1 MITKPDSQ
9 LIPNTPG
16 SYQFKDAFGRVIYVG
31 KAKVLRSRIN
41 SYFQP
46 IDKLHTRTQQ
56 MIQEAES
63 VEWIQVQNEVE
74 ALILEHSL
82 IQEHQP
88 RFNVRLRD
96 DKSYPFLAVTTADE
110 WPRAMLTR
118 GKLKK
123 GNRYFGPYV
132 EVKAIRDTLDLLQ
145 RTFPLRTCTENK
157 YRRHEKLQKPCLEF
171 HIKKCCGPCVDK
183 VTPEEYQQLVRD
195 LLRFLEGHTDD
206 VVEDLLSHMKIAS
219 KEQDYERAARYRDRL
234 FNVQKAAEKQV
245 MVGTRSEDFDVVT
258 YVDDEFEA
266 AAHAF
271 FVRNG
276 RVLGQRSF
284 ILDKAENLPTGVLQ
298 SRILEKLY
306 IETNPL
312 GNPKAIFVETE
323 PHNKEFY
330 EAWLSGE
337 RGSKVQIRIPQKGTK
352 KTLMETVR
360 LNAEDAFKRHRLKRL
375 GDHNSRSKALND
387 LQKFLNLPNSPL
399 RIECYDMSH
408 LQGSNYVGSMVVM
421 EDAIL
426 KKKDYRKFKIKSIDG
441 NDDYAAMA
449 EVVRRR
455 LMNLLKEE
463 SDQSNDASSFSYPPQ
478 LLLVDGGKG
487 QLSATVAVLKE
498 LNLFER
504 IPVASLAKRNEE
516 IFLPGKSEPV
526 ILPRNSESLYLLQR
540 IRDESHRF
548 AITYHRQL
556 RKREMKDSVLNGVSG
571 LGPSRRARLIKEFGS
586 INKIRQAT
594 LEDLLKLT
602 WLPEEVAKSVY
613 QNVQTP
619 IEPRE

>member
-306 IETNPL
+306 IEANPL

-498 LNLFER
+498 LNLFGR

-548 AITYHRQL
+548 AISYHRQL
-556 RKREMKDSVLNGVSG
+556 RKKDMKNSVLDGVSG

-602 WLPEEVAKSVY
+602 WLPEEVAKSIY
-613 QNVQTP
+613 QKCSNPNRAT
-619 IEPRE
+619 

>member
-16 SYQFKDAFGRVIYVG
+16 SYQFKDEFGRVIYVG

-145 RTFPLRTCTENK
+145 RTFPLRTCTVNK

-183 VTPEEYQQLVRD
+183 VTPEEYQQLVTD

-284 ILDKAENLPTGVLQ
+284 ILDKAENLPAGLLQ

-306 IETNPL
+306 IEANPL

-556 RKREMKDSVLNGVSG
+556 RKKDMKDSVLDGVAG

-586 INKIRQAT
+586 TNKIRQAT

-602 WLPEEVAKSVY
+602 WLPERVAKSVY
-613 QNVQTP
+613 QKCSNPNRAT
-619 IEPRE
+619 

>member
-312 GNPKAIFVETE
+312 GSPKAIFVETE

-498 LNLFER
+498 LNLFGR

-548 AITYHRQL
+548 AISYHRQL
-556 RKREMKDSVLNGVSG
+556 RKKDMKNSVLDGVSG

-602 WLPEEVAKSVY
+602 WLPDEVAKSVY
-613 QNVQTP
+613 QKCSNPNRAT
-619 IEPRE
+619 

>member
-1 MITKPDSQ
+1 M
-9 LIPNTPG
+9 
-16 SYQFKDAFGRVIYVG
+16 
-31 KAKVLRSRIN
+31 
-41 SYFQP
+41 
-46 IDKLHTRTQQ
+46 
-56 MIQEAES
+56 
-63 VEWIQVQNEVE
+63 
-74 ALILEHSL
+74 
-82 IQEHQP
+82 
-88 RFNVRLRD
+88 
-96 DKSYPFLAVTTADE
+96 
-110 WPRAMLTR
+110 
-118 GKLKK
+118 
-123 GNRYFGPYV
+123 
-132 EVKAIRDTLDLLQ
+132 
-145 RTFPLRTCTENK
+145 
-157 YRRHEKLQKPCLEF
+157 
-171 HIKKCCGPCVDK
+171 
-183 VTPEEYQQLVRD
+183 
-195 LLRFLEGHTDD
+195 RFLEGHTDD

-306 IETNPL
+306 IEANPL

-330 EAWLSGE
+330 EAWLSGQ
-337 RGSKVQIRIPQKGTK
+337 RGSKVQIRVPQKGTK

-463 SDQSNDASSFSYPPQ
+463 NGQNNDASSFSYPPQ

-556 RKREMKDSVLNGVSG
+556 RKKDMKNSVLDGVPG
-571 LGPSRRARLIKEFGS
+571 LGPSRRGRLIKEFGS

-613 QNVQTP
+613 QKCSNPNRAT
-619 IEPRE
+619 

>member
-206 VVEDLLSHMKIAS
+206 VVEDLVSHMKIAS

-306 IETNPL
+306 IEANPL

-586 INKIRQAT
+586 IKKIRQAT

-602 WLPEEVAKSVY
+602 WLPEGVAKSVY
-613 QNVQTP
+613 QKCSNPNRAT
-619 IEPRE
+619 

>member
-306 IETNPL
+306 IEANPL

-498 LNLFER
+498 LNLFGR

-556 RKREMKDSVLNGVSG
+556 RKKDMKNSILDGVSG

-602 WLPEEVAKSVY
+602 WLPDEVAKSVY
-613 QNVQTP
+613 QKCSNPNRAT
-619 IEPRE
+619 

>member
-306 IETNPL
+306 IEANPL

-556 RKREMKDSVLNGVSG
+556 RKKDMKNSVLDGVSG

-602 WLPEEVAKSVY
+602 WLPEGVAKSVY
-613 QNVQTP
+613 QKCSNPNRAT
-619 IEPRE
+619 

>member
-306 IETNPL
+306 IEANPL

-463 SDQSNDASSFSYPPQ
+463 SDQSNDASSFSYPPL

-498 LNLFER
+498 LNLFGR

-556 RKREMKDSVLNGVSG
+556 RKKDMKNSVLDGVSG

-613 QNVQTP
+613 QKCSNPNRAT
-619 IEPRE
+619 

>member
-206 VVEDLLSHMKIAS
+206 VVKDLLSHMKIAS

-245 MVGTRSEDFDVVT
+245 MVGTRQEDFDVVT

-284 ILDKAENLPTGVLQ
+284 ILDKAENLPIGVLQ

-306 IETNPL
+306 IEANPL

-323 PHNKEFY
+323 PQNKEFY

-556 RKREMKDSVLNGVSG
+556 RKKAMKDSVLDGVAG
-571 LGPSRRARLIKEFGS
+571 LGPSRRARLIEEFGS

-594 LEDLLKLT
+594 LEELLKLT
-602 WLPEEVAKSVY
+602 WLPEGVAKSVY
-613 QNVQTP
+613 QKCSNPNRAT
-619 IEPRE
+619 

>member
-1 MITKPDSQ
+1 MITKPDLQ
-9 LIPNTPG
+9 LIPKTPG

-31 KAKVLRSRIN
+31 KAKALRSRIN

-56 MIQEAES
+56 MIQEAAS

-96 DKSYPFLAVTTADE
+96 DKSYPFLVVTTADE

-183 VTPEEYQQLVRD
+183 VSAQEYQQLVKD
-195 LLRFLEGHTDD
+195 FLRFLEGHTDD
-206 VVEDLLSHMKIAS
+206 VVEDLLMQMKTAS
-219 KEQDYERAARYRDRL
+219 SEQDFERAARVRDRL

-245 MVGTRSEDFDVVT
+245 MVGTRSEDFDVIT

-284 ILDKAENLPTGVLQ
+284 ILDKAENLPPGVLQ

-306 IETNPL
+306 IEANPL
-312 GNPKAIFVETE
+312 GSPKTIYVGTE

-330 EAWLSGE
+330 ETWLSGV
-337 RGSKVQIRIPQKGTK
+337 RGSKVQIHVPQKGTK

-360 LNAEDAFKRHRLKRL
+360 LNAQDAFKRHRLKRL

-426 KKKDYRKFKIKSIDG
+426 KKKDYRKFKIKTIDG

-463 SDQSNDASSFSYPPQ
+463 SSQNNETSSFSYPPQ

-498 LNLFER
+498 LNLFDR

-516 IFLPGKSEPV
+516 VFLPGKSEPV

-556 RKREMKDSVLNGVSG
+556 RKKAMKDSVLEGING

-594 LEDLLKLT
+594 LEDLLELT

-613 QNVQTP
+613 QIFSTP
-619 IEPRE
+619 KRVT

>member
-132 EVKAIRDTLDLLQ
+132 EVKAIRETLDLLQ

-206 VVEDLLSHMKIAS
+206 VVEDLVSHMKIAS

-306 IETNPL
+306 IEANPL

-498 LNLFER
+498 LNLFGR

-556 RKREMKDSVLNGVSG
+556 RKKDMKNSVLDGVSG

-602 WLPEEVAKSVY
+602 WLPEEVAKSIY
-613 QNVQTP
+613 QKCSNPNRAT
-619 IEPRE
+619 

>member
-206 VVEDLLSHMKIAS
+206 VVEDLVSHMKIAS

-498 LNLFER
+498 LNLFGR

-556 RKREMKDSVLNGVSG
+556 RKKDMKNSVLDGVSG

-602 WLPEEVAKSVY
+602 WLPEEVAKSIY
-613 QNVQTP
+613 QKCSNPNRAT
-619 IEPRE
+619 

>member
-1 MITKPDSQ
+1 
-9 LIPNTPG
+9 
-16 SYQFKDAFGRVIYVG
+16 
-31 KAKVLRSRIN
+31 
-41 SYFQP
+41 
-46 IDKLHTRTQQ
+46 
-56 MIQEAES
+56 
-63 VEWIQVQNEVE
+63 
-74 ALILEHSL
+74 
-82 IQEHQP
+82 
-88 RFNVRLRD
+88 
-96 DKSYPFLAVTTADE
+96 
-110 WPRAMLTR
+110 
-118 GKLKK
+118 
-123 GNRYFGPYV
+123 
-132 EVKAIRDTLDLLQ
+132 
-145 RTFPLRTCTENK
+145 
-157 YRRHEKLQKPCLEF
+157 
-171 HIKKCCGPCVDK
+171 
-183 VTPEEYQQLVRD
+183 
-195 LLRFLEGHTDD
+195 
-206 VVEDLLSHMKIAS
+206 
-219 KEQDYERAARYRDRL
+219 
-234 FNVQKAAEKQV
+234 
-245 MVGTRSEDFDVVT
+245 
-258 YVDDEFEA
+258 
-266 AAHAF
+266 
-271 FVRNG
+271 
-276 RVLGQRSF
+276 
-284 ILDKAENLPTGVLQ
+284 
-298 SRILEKLY
+298 
-306 IETNPL
+306 
-312 GNPKAIFVETE
+312 
-323 PHNKEFY
+323 
-330 EAWLSGE
+330 
-337 RGSKVQIRIPQKGTK
+337 
-352 KTLMETVR
+352 METVR

-613 QNVQTP
+613 QKCSNPNRAT
-619 IEPRE
+619 

>member
-306 IETNPL
+306 IEANPL

-498 LNLFER
+498 LNLFGR
-504 IPVASLAKRNEE
+504 IPVASLAKGNEE

-556 RKREMKDSVLNGVSG
+556 RKKDMKNSVLDGVSG

-602 WLPEEVAKSVY
+602 WLPDEVAKSVY
-613 QNVQTP
+613 RKCSNPNRVT
-619 IEPRE
+619 

>member
-556 RKREMKDSVLNGVSG
+556 RKKDMKDSVLDGVSG

-613 QNVQTP
+613 QKCSNPNRAT
-619 IEPRE
+619 

>member
-195 LLRFLEGHTDD
+195 LLRFLQEHPDD

-306 IETNPL
+306 IEANPL

-586 INKIRQAT
+586 IKKIRQAT

-613 QNVQTP
+613 QKCSNPNRAT
-619 IEPRE
+619 

>member
-206 VVEDLLSHMKIAS
+206 VVEDLVSHMKIAS

-556 RKREMKDSVLNGVSG
+556 RKKDMKDSVLDGVSG

-602 WLPEEVAKSVY
+602 WLPEGVAKSVY
-613 QNVQTP
+613 QKCSNPNRAT
-619 IEPRE
+619 

>member
-306 IETNPL
+306 IEANPL

-337 RGSKVQIRIPQKGTK
+337 RGSKVQIRVPQKGTK

-463 SDQSNDASSFSYPPQ
+463 NGQSNDASSFSYPPQ

-556 RKREMKDSVLNGVSG
+556 RKREMKDSVLDGVSG

-613 QNVQTP
+613 QKCSNPNRAT
-619 IEPRE
+619 

>member
-306 IETNPL
+306 IEANPL

-463 SDQSNDASSFSYPPQ
+463 NDQSNDASSFSYPPQ

-613 QNVQTP
+613 QKCSNPNRAT
-619 IEPRE
+619 

>member
-206 VVEDLLSHMKIAS
+206 VVKDLLSHMKIAS

-306 IETNPL
+306 IEANPL

-498 LNLFER
+498 LNLFGR

-556 RKREMKDSVLNGVSG
+556 RKKDMKNSVLDGVSG

-613 QNVQTP
+613 QKCSNPNRAT
-619 IEPRE
+619 

>member
-306 IETNPL
+306 IEANPL

-556 RKREMKDSVLNGVSG
+556 RKKDMKNSVLDGVPG
-571 LGPSRRARLIKEFGS
+571 LGPSRRGRLIKEFGS

-594 LEDLLKLT
+594 LEDLMKLT

-613 QNVQTP
+613 QKCSNPNRAT
-619 IEPRE
+619 

>member
-206 VVEDLLSHMKIAS
+206 VVEDLVSHMKIAS

-306 IETNPL
+306 IEANPL

-498 LNLFER
+498 LNLFGR

-556 RKREMKDSVLNGVSG
+556 RKKAMKDSVLDGVAG
-571 LGPSRRARLIKEFGS
+571 LGPSRRARLIEEFGS

-594 LEDLLKLT
+594 LEELLKLT
-602 WLPEEVAKSVY
+602 WLPEGVAKSVY
-613 QNVQTP
+613 QKCSNPNRAT
-619 IEPRE
+619 

>member
-306 IETNPL
+306 IEANPL

-387 LQKFLNLPNSPL
+387 LQKFLHLPNSPL

-498 LNLFER
+498 LNLFGR

-556 RKREMKDSVLNGVSG
+556 RKKDMKNSVLDGVSG

-613 QNVQTP
+613 QKCSNP
-619 IEPRE
+619 NRAS

>member
-306 IETNPL
+306 IEANPL

-330 EAWLSGE
+330 EAWLSEE

-399 RIECYDMSH
+399 RIECSDMSH

-613 QNVQTP
+613 QKCSNPNKAT
-619 IEPRE
+619 

>member
-613 QNVQTP
+613 QKCSNPNRAT
-619 IEPRE
+619 

>member
-46 IDKLHTRTQQ
+46 INKLHTRTQQ

-206 VVEDLLSHMKIAS
+206 VVKDLLSHMKIAS

-245 MVGTRSEDFDVVT
+245 MVGTRQEDFDVVT

-306 IETNPL
+306 IEANPL

-556 RKREMKDSVLNGVSG
+556 RKKDMKNSVLDGVSG

-613 QNVQTP
+613 QKCSNPNRAT
-619 IEPRE
+619 

>member
-96 DKSYPFLAVTTADE
+96 DKSYPFLVVTTADE

-306 IETNPL
+306 IEANPL

-613 QNVQTP
+613 QKCSNPNRAT
-619 IEPRE
+619 

>member
-306 IETNPL
+306 IEANPL

-498 LNLFER
+498 LNLFGR

-556 RKREMKDSVLNGVSG
+556 RKKAMKDSVLDGVAG
-571 LGPSRRARLIKEFGS
+571 LGPSRRARLIEEFGS

-594 LEDLLKLT
+594 LEELLKLT
-602 WLPEEVAKSVY
+602 WLPEGVAKSVY
-613 QNVQTP
+613 QKCSNPNRAT
-619 IEPRE
+619 

>member
-16 SYQFKDAFGRVIYVG
+16 SYQFKDEFGRVIYVG

-145 RTFPLRTCTENK
+145 RTFPLRTCTVNK

-183 VTPEEYQQLVRD
+183 VTPEEYQQLVTD

-284 ILDKAENLPTGVLQ
+284 ILDKAENLPAGLLQ

-306 IETNPL
+306 IEANPL

-463 SDQSNDASSFSYPPQ
+463 SDQSTDASSFSYPPQ

-556 RKREMKDSVLNGVSG
+556 RKKDMKDSVLDGVAG

-586 INKIRQAT
+586 TNKIRQAT

-602 WLPEEVAKSVY
+602 WLPERVAKSVY
-613 QNVQTP
+613 QKCSNPNRAT
-619 IEPRE
+619 

>member
-306 IETNPL
+306 IEANPL

-498 LNLFER
+498 LNLFGR

-556 RKREMKDSVLNGVSG
+556 RKKDMKNSVLDGVSG

-594 LEDLLKLT
+594 LEDLLELT
-602 WLPEEVAKSVY
+602 WLPEGVAKSVY
-613 QNVQTP
+613 QKCSNPNRAT
-619 IEPRE
+619 

>member
-306 IETNPL
+306 IEANPL

-463 SDQSNDASSFSYPPQ
+463 NGQSNDASSFSYPPQ

-556 RKREMKDSVLNGVSG
+556 RKKDMKNSVLDGVSG

-613 QNVQTP
+613 QKCSNPNRAT
-619 IEPRE
+619 

>member
-16 SYQFKDAFGRVIYVG
+16 SYQFKDEFGRVIYVG
-31 KAKVLRSRIN
+31 KAKVLRSRVN

-171 HIKKCCGPCVDK
+171 HIKKCCGPCVGK

-306 IETNPL
+306 IEANPL

-323 PHNKEFY
+323 PDNKEFY
-330 EAWLSGE
+330 EAWLSGQ
-337 RGSKVQIRIPQKGTK
+337 RGSKVQIRVPQKGTK

-463 SDQSNDASSFSYPPQ
+463 NGQNNDASSFSYPPQ

-516 IFLPGKSEPV
+516 VFLPGKSEPV

-556 RKREMKDSVLNGVSG
+556 RKKAMKDSVLDGVAG

-602 WLPEEVAKSVY
+602 WLPEEVAKSIY
-613 QNVQTP
+613 QKCSNPNRAT
-619 IEPRE
+619 

>member
-306 IETNPL
+306 IEANPL

-498 LNLFER
+498 LNLFGR

-602 WLPEEVAKSVY
+602 WLPEEVAKSIY
-613 QNVQTP
+613 QKCSNPNRAT
-619 IEPRE
+619 

>member
-9 LIPNTPG
+9 LIPRSPG

-46 IDKLHTRTQQ
+46 IEKLHTRTQQ
-56 MIQEAES
+56 MIQEAVS

-96 DKSYPFLAVTTADE
+96 DKSYPFLVVTTVDE

-157 YRRHEKLQKPCLEF
+157 YRRHEKLYKPCLEF

-183 VTPEEYQQLVRD
+183 VSAEEYQQLVRD

-206 VVEDLLSHMKIAS
+206 VIEDLLSQMKTAS
-219 KEQDYERAARYRDRL
+219 EEQDFERAARVRDRL

-284 ILDKAENLPTGVLQ
+284 ILDKAENLPAGVLQ

-306 IETNPL
+306 IEANPL
-312 GNPKAIFVETE
+312 GSPKAIYVGTE
-323 PHNKEFY
+323 PDNKEFY
-330 EAWLSGE
+330 ETWLSGE
-337 RGSKVQIRIPQKGTK
+337 HGSKVQIHVPKKGTK

-426 KKKDYRKFKIKSIDG
+426 KKKDYRKFKIKTIDG

-463 SDQSNDASSFSYPPQ
+463 SSQSNETSSFSYPPQ

-498 LNLFER
+498 LNLYDR

-516 IFLPGKSEPV
+516 IFIPGKSEPV

-556 RKREMKDSVLNGVSG
+556 RKKAMKVSVLDGVNG

-594 LEDLLKLT
+594 LEDLLELT
-602 WLPEEVAKSVY
+602 WLPEGVAKSIY
-613 QNVQTP
+613 QKCSNPNRVT
-619 IEPRE
+619 